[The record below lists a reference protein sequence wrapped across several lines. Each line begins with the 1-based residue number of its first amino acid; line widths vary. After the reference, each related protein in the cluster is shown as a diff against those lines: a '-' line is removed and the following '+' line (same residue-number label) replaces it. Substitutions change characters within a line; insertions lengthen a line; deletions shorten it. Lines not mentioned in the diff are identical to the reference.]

1 MTKKINEEKK
11 AALSPEDLKKYS
23 HQIWLAGL
31 GAYARIEREG
41 QEMFD
46 GLVNKGQVY
55 EEQLREHKD
64 KAESRIDALKSR
76 ANETWG
82 RVERA
87 FDDRLNATL
96 NRLGISS
103 QSDIEYLNEQVERLT
118 DLIEALRKLEDED

>member
-1 MTKKINEEKK
+1 MTKINEDKK
-11 AALSPEDLKKYS
+11 TALSPEDLKKHS

-41 QEMFD
+41 QGMFD
-46 GLVNKGQVY
+46 SLVNRGQVY
-55 EEQLREHKD
+55 EEQLREHKE

-76 ANETWG
+76 ANETWE

-87 FDDRLNATL
+87 FDDRLNSTL

-103 QSDIEYLNEQVERLT
+103 QSDIKHLNEQVTRLT
-118 DLIEALRKLEDED
+118 ELIETLRHLDDQD